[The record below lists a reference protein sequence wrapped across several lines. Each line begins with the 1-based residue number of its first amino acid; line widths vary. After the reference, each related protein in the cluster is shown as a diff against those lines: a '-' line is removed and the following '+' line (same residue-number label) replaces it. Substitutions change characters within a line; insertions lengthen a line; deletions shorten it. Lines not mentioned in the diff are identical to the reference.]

1 LLAPFALCVEIRLPC
16 PVAKPDPA
24 AILWIQGGVPP
35 VKNLRVLATLREDP
49 VVSLSISPKKR
60 LHVTALFP
68 FVLPAKSLT
77 INICNRVSPF
87 SDLSINLPLKL
98 SGNKASLA

>member
-1 LLAPFALCVEIRLPC
+1 M
-16 PVAKPDPA
+16 AKPGR
-24 AILWIQGGVPP
+24 IQ
-35 VKNLRVLATLREDP
+35 
-49 VVSLSISPKKR
+49 
-60 LHVTALFP
+60 LHVTGLFP